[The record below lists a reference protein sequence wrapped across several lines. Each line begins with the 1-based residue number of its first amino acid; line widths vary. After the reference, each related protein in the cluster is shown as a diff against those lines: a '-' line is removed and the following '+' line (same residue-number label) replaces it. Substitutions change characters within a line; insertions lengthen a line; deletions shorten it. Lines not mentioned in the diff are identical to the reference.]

1 MKHAE
6 AEPPPQRRGG
16 ALAARPAAGEQ
27 AAEERHGEAGPA
39 DVDGGRGVEAEVKVE
54 VAGPAE
60 GAAAAAP
67 GEFGGRGSLL
77 AAQSAASLSRT

>member
-6 AEPPPQRRGG
+6 AEPPPQPRGG
-16 ALAARPAAGEQ
+16 ALAALAAGEQ

-60 GAAAAAP
+60 EGAAAAAP

-77 AAQSAASLSRT
+77 AAQSAASLS

>member
-6 AEPPPQRRGG
+6 AEPPPKQPRG
-16 ALAARPAAGEQ
+16 AFAAGEQ

-39 DVDGGRGVEAEVKVE
+39 DVDGGRGVEAEVALE
-54 VAGPAE
+54 VARPAE
-60 GAAAAAP
+60 GAAAAP
-67 GEFGGRGSLL
+67 FGGRGSLL